1 MSAPLHIGLMTG
13 TSMDAVDA
21 VALDAA
27 SVHVVACHSVPLPP
41 ELRGELLAVDA
52 DTPLAQVMALDARM
66 ADVLASAV
74 SELVSTAGLDPTA
87 IRAVGSHGQTVWH
100 APDAAP
106 PGTLQLGD
114 PNRLAQQTGFTVVAD
129 FRRRDIA
136 AGGQGAPLAPAFHQA
151 FFADPAEDRV
161 VVNIGGMANI
171 TCLPAR
177 SQPDRVT
184 GFDTGPGN
192 ALMDDW
198 CRRHR
203 GTAYDADGAWAAGG
217 TVADRLLDELLD
229 APYFQRTPPKS
240 TGRDAFNLDWLE
252 AFGVAAYDPG
262 DVQATLAELTAR
274 TIADGVR
281 ASLPGARRILVCGGG
296 ARNSHLMGRLRVA
309 LPNCSVTATDG
320 AGIPCQWVEAA
331 GFAWLAAATL
341 AGRPGNVPAVTGAR
355 TPVPLGGIYR
365 GGVRGPDNE
374 YSPLRK

>member
-1 MSAPLHIGLMTG
+1 MATPLYIGLMTG
-13 TSMDAVDA
+13 TSMDAVDT
-21 VALDAA
+21 VALDTT
-27 SVHVVACHSVPLPP
+27 SLHVVACHSVPLPP
-41 ELRGELLAVDA
+41 ELRGELLGVSAN
-52 DTPLAQVMALDARM
+52 TPLAQVMALDARV
-66 ADVLASAV
+66 ADALAAAV
-74 SELVSTAGLDPTA
+74 SALMDTAGLDSTA
-87 IRAVGSHGQTVWH
+87 IRAVGSHGQTIWH

-106 PGTLQLGD
+106 PGTLQIGD

-151 FFADPAEDRV
+151 FFAEPNEDRV

-177 SQPDRVT
+177 AQPGRET

-203 GTAYDADGAWAAGG
+203 GTAYDADGAWAATG
-217 TVADRLLDELLD
+217 TVAAGLLNRLLE

-240 TGRDAFNLDWLE
+240 TGRDTFNLDWLE
-252 AFGVAAYDPG
+252 TFGLGTLDPA

-281 ASLPGARRILVCGGG
+281 ASLPGARRVLVCGGG
-296 ARNSHLMGRLRVA
+296 ARNSHLMNRLQDELA
-309 LPNCSVTATDG
+309 ACSVTPTDAFG
-320 AGIPCQWVEAA
+320 LPSQWVEAA

-341 AGRPGNVPAVTGAR
+341 AGRPGNTPAVTGAR
-355 TPVPLGGIYR
+355 MPVPLGGIYL
-365 GGVRGPDNE
+365 GGGDRLHD
-374 YSPLRK
+374 R